1 MPIITLPDGKTI
13 EIPSNLDSN
22 QVNSIKQKIA
32 QEYANYTPKGESVS
46 MLDLGRYGYALKNVG
61 KGAVETALSG
71 ASGLASL
78 VDIGNDNPLTQDLQ
92 KAEAYG
98 DNLRNRLREL
108 DLVQDAIRDS
118 ANLEGRMN
126 GATAKLWRELEAAT
140 GGDGDTPLPNWL
152 LDVPRTGDQSS
163 NTDREDNSTD
173 SSSTKTD

>member
-1 MPIITLPDGKTI
+1 MFSGLKIALVFVILAAAGGGLFYVKQLQ
-13 EIPSNLDSN
+13 SNLE
-22 QVNSIKQKIA
+22 IA
-32 QEYANYTPKGESVS
+32 RLNNAKLET
-46 MLDLGRYGYALKNVG
+46 
-61 KGAVETALSG
+61 AVETSEKSLAILKEDNIRLNNLS
-71 ASGLASL
+71 
-78 VDIGNDNPLTQDLQ
+78 DQLTKDLQ

-118 ANLEGRMN
+118 KDLEGRMN

-152 LDVPRTGDQSS
+152 LDVPRTGDKSS

-173 SSSTKTD
+173 SSSTETN